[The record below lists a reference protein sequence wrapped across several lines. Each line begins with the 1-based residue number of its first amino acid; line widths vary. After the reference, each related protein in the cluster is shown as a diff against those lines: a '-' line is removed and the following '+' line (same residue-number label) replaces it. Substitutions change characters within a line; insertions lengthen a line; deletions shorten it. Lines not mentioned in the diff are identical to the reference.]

1 MNIKHASAGL
11 AAAGLALLAGPAL
24 ATGASHTVSV
34 GGTPL
39 TGSTTFTAATPT
51 TGTNV
56 LFTVRNNSGT
66 IINLNCTRATASGT
80 IQPGVNVA
88 TITSST
94 WTGCTAPGGPV
105 TVAQVGG
112 WNLHSSNA
120 YTSSAIEN
128 VVGHVDDISANVQN
142 TASPT
147 ICKFSVKGAG
157 PSLGLASGTF
167 SESAQSLS
175 IAETGYTGNLSLQNV
190 VGCGG
195 QLQSGNPANMS
206 ATFAVTAVGGAVNVT
221 S

>member
-66 IINLNCTRATASGT
+66 IINLNCT
-80 IQPGVNVA
+80 QPGVNVA

-157 PSLGLASGTF
+157 TSLGLASGTF